1 VTDQLQADL
10 AAVVRRVQRATVHVH
25 DGRGRGSGVVWA
37 DGLVVTNAHV
47 VQADRPFVETATGRV
62 RGRLLARDERRDLAA
77 IGVDLTGLDAEAAPV
92 RASATLR
99 CGELL
104 LAVGNP
110 FGLSGAVASG
120 VLQRADRRFVVADV
134 RLAPGNS
141 GGPLTDATGRVVG
154 INSMVAG
161 RLALAIP
168 SEAVRAF
175 LARGVSRR
183 AA

>member
-1 VTDQLQADL
+1 VTDELQADL
-10 AAVVRRVQRATVHVH
+10 AAVVRRVRRATVHVH
-25 DGRGRGSGVVWA
+25 DERGRGSGVVWA
-37 DGLVVTNAHV
+37 GGLVVTNAHV
-47 VQADRPFVETATGRV
+47 VQAAWPFVETAAGRV

-77 IGVDLTGLDAEAAPV
+77 IGVDLTGLDVEAATV
-92 RASATLR
+92 RPSATLR
-99 CGELL
+99 CGELV

-110 FGLSGAVASG
+110 LGLSGAVSSG

-154 INSMVAG
+154 VNSMVAG

-168 SEAVRAF
+168 SEAVQAF
-175 LARGVSRR
+175 LAKGLSRR